1 MKCRLRLTVIGILG
15 AVALF
20 FGAGSGHAVPLNTF
34 TCITNNIAGDCA
46 IGVAQLSGSVE
57 GPSAGTA
64 ILEIVMSG
72 AANAVVEQV
81 FIESSFV
88 TGASFIS
95 NTGIAGSFVE
105 FTVDGSPGN
114 LPGGN
119 QPAVAFMVD
128 VSVSADP
135 PPPRNG
141 IGRHPSDNL
150 SPQSGLFG
158 MTHTGSF
165 ADLLSDLRVGV
176 HVIGYTTDGSESFVS
191 APIPEPS
198 TLLLLASG
206 LAGLGFFRR
215 RRKAA

>member
-1 MKCRLRLTVIGILG
+1 MKCRLRLSVIGILG
-15 AVALF
+15 AVVLF
-20 FGAGSGHAVPLNTF
+20 FGAGSGHAVPLIPF

-46 IGVAQLSGSVE
+46 IGVAQLSGSVVDFST
-57 GPSAGTA
+57 GIAN
-64 ILEIVMSG
+64 LEIVMTG

-81 FIESSFV
+81 FIESSIV
-88 TGASFIS
+88 TGASFIMS
-95 NTGIAGSFVE
+95 TGLGIVV

-114 LPGGN
+114 FPGGN

-135 PPPRNG
+135 PPPKNG
-141 IGRHPSDNL
+141 IGRHPTDNF
-150 SPQSGLFG
+150 SPQSGLFKL
-158 MTHTGSF
+158 TYTGNF
-165 ADLLSDLRVGV
+165 VDLLSDLRVGV

-206 LAGLGFFRR
+206 LAGLGFFRI